1 MVDKVKGG
9 VKRGCVHFDT
19 PSLSF
24 IAVIIV
30 HTSVYKDSI
39 DNYQYYLLEQKLY

>member
-1 MVDKVKGG
+1 MYSHYD
-9 VKRGCVHFDT
+9 RL
-19 PSLSF
+19 LSF

-39 DNYQYYLLEQKLY
+39 DNYQYCLLEQKLY